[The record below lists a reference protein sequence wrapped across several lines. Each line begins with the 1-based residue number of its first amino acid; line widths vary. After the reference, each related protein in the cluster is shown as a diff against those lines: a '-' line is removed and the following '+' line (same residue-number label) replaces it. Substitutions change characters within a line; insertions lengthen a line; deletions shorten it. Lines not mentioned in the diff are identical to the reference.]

1 MGEPQLGERGPYGGG
16 SAMALIDT
24 ETSLSYL
31 INDADEHST
40 PRPTAYEDYIDPDK
54 RDMAIR
60 TVTRP
65 DGRREQIFNGR
76 PRRFTF
82 QNFQV
87 VGSNEILA
95 EVGVKDSGSSDEAG
109 GQVIPGSLLTKLNP
123 LKGLDPDG
131 RREFAQRY
139 RELQEHLDNPS
150 DRLVVMDSQG
160 IQCAVNFAALPGI
173 EVEFED
179 DYDGLYA
186 NLTALDRY
194 LGDEWG
200 FNYENRL
207 FTPPFVSFADPEAAL
222 KLLDEIMKIEVPRV
236 IQTSTGPSMHTSP
249 FRPENDRFWS
259 ICSEAGIQLATHLA
273 SVTRYGAQGLEWN
286 EDEVMLG
293 DMDAFQW
300 VFYYGD
306 RPAMETVGAAIMQGW
321 FQRFPQMKLLLS
333 EQGTVWL
340 PYAIRKMDHAFLM
353 GRRATW
359 GKMEMRPSE
368 YFRRH
373 CFVAPFPEENVP
385 RVVEA
390 VGVEPIVF
398 GSDFPHGEGLPEPS
412 LYLNQIATFG
422 EDQQKAIMRGNLA
435 RYLNLES

>member
-1 MGEPQLGERGPYGGG
+1 
-16 SAMALIDT
+16 MALIAT
-24 ETSLSYL
+24 ETALSYL

-40 PRPTAYEDYIDPDK
+40 PRATAYEEYIDPDK
-54 RDMAIR
+54 KDMAIR
-60 TVTRP
+60 TVTLP
-65 DGRREQIFNGR
+65 DGRREQLFNGR
-76 PRRFTF
+76 NRRFTYK
-82 QNFQV
+82 NFQV
-87 VGSNEILA
+87 VGSNEVLA
-95 EVGVKDSGSSDEAG
+95 EIGVKDAGASDEADG
-109 GQVIPGSLLTKLNP
+109 RVIPGSLLTKLNP
-123 LKGLDPDG
+123 LKGLDNEG

-194 LGDEWG
+194 LGEEWG
-200 FNYENRL
+200 YNYENRL
-207 FTPPFVSFADPEAAL
+207 FTPPFISFADPDAAL
-222 KLLDEIMKIEVPRV
+222 ELLEEIMKIEVPRV
-236 IQTSTGPSMHTSP
+236 IQTSSGPSMHTSP

-259 ICSEAGIQLATHLA
+259 ICSEAGIRLATHLA
-273 SVTRYGAQGLEWN
+273 SVTRYAAQGLEWSL
-286 EDEVMLG
+286 DEVMLG

-340 PYAIRKMDHAFLM
+340 PYALRKMDHAFLM
-353 GRRATW
+353 GRRSSW

-368 YFRRH
+368 YFRQH

-385 RVVEA
+385 RAVEA
-390 VGVEPIVF
+390 VGIEPIVF
-398 GSDFPHGEGLPEPS
+398 GSDFPHGEGLPDPS
-412 LYLNQIATFG
+412 AYMGQIATFN
-422 EDQQKAIMRGNLA
+422 EEQQKAIMRGNLA
-435 RYLNLES
+435 RYLGLDA